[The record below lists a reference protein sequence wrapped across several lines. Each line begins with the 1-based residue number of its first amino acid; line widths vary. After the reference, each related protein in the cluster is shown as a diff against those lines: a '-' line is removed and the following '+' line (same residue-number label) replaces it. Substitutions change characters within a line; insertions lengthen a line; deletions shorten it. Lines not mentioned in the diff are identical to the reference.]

1 MDVQGTLPEDLEKRG
16 VSNAALDNK
25 LFRST
30 ISRKIDRYLWFTCQ
44 KMTCEKSDQCR
55 LIATKCI

>member
-30 ISRKIDRYLWFTCQ
+30 DFKKD
-44 KMTCEKSDQCR
+44 
-55 LIATKCI
+55 